1 MKHTQAEILRAIGE
15 GLPVEYRVKLSDD
28 PVMYWSCWNSVT
40 ANEKAYIFSDGYE
53 WRIKPEPVKVGLIAY
68 RTDNLYSSD
77 IGCEIR
83 KPRMGEAPNIWL
95 YFDDEGKLVTA
106 TLPEEELS

>member
-1 MKHTQAEILRAIGE
+1 MQTHRQHILYAIADGK
-15 GLPVEYRVKLSDD
+15 PVEYRIKLTSD
-28 PVMYWSCWNSVT
+28 PLYWSAWFTVT
-40 ANEKAYIFSDGYE
+40 SDERAYVFTNDYE
-53 WRIKPEPVKVGLIAY
+53 WRVKADPIKVGLVAY

-95 YFDDEGKLVTA
+95 FFDDEGKLVTA